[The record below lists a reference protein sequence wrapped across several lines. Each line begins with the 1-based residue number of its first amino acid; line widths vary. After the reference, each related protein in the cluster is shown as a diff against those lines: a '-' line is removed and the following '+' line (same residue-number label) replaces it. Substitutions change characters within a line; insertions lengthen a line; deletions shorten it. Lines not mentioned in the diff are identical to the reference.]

1 MESLA
6 RCIRRLVAATW
17 LACGLA
23 LLATQAGAAVRTP
36 NSPHGVGD
44 PARGNGQCA
53 TGSRDRGRR
62 PPADAWGI
70 ALEDPCRS
78 QGRGLAWPWPA
89 LPGARR
95 LKAIVEPS
103 TNLPAPGGIVPSR
116 AP

>member
-23 LLATQAGAAVRTP
+23 LLATQAGAAVLTP

-62 PPADAWGI
+62 PPADAWAI
-70 ALEDPCRS
+70 ALEEPDRLGCPWTACIPENP
-78 QGRGLAWPWPA
+78 GRVNP
-89 LPGARR
+89 
-95 LKAIVEPS
+95 PS
-103 TNLPAPGGIVPSR
+103 SSLFG
-116 AP
+116 